1 MAFVDGGTS
10 SGESGG
16 GEGDLPVA
24 RTAGLRKGISR
35 RVFLY
40 RGSIAA
46 GVGAAVATV
55 PGLGGLLTSTAAEG
69 PEIDT
74 AATSAGSET
83 AAEMSE
89 PIVAHVIDASTGEIT
104 LYQGT
109 QQIVARSPAIAQA
122 IARLAAQK

>member
-1 MAFVDGGTS
+1 MTTS
-10 SGESGG
+10 TPRSQPAGG
-16 GEGDLPVA
+16 GDVPVA
-24 RTAGLRKGISR
+24 KSPGLRKGISR

-40 RGSIAA
+40 RGSIVA

-74 AATSAGSET
+74 AASTAGSET
-83 AAEMSE
+83 AAEMSQ
-89 PIVAHVIDASTGEIT
+89 PIIAHVIDASTGEIT

-122 IARLAAQK
+122 IARLATPK

>member
-1 MAFVDGGTS
+1 MTS
-10 SGESGG
+10 SDPESKGAV
-16 GEGDLPVA
+16 EGDVWVGKAP
-24 RTAGLRKGISR
+24 GLRKGISR

-40 RGSIAA
+40 RGSIVA

-55 PGLGGLLTSTAAEG
+55 PGLSGLLASTAAEG
-69 PEIDT
+69 PEIDS
-74 AATSAGSET
+74 AASTAGSET

-109 QQIVARSPAIAQA
+109 QQIVARSPEIARA